1 MGFTIKIAG
10 KEVRLAEWQLVA
22 LGAVIFALIFCYL
35 LLGHLSTPGLAWD
48 WNLNLEMAW
57 AAWYNVIRLHK
68 FPLWQPWI
76 CGGYP
81 ILAHPESRILTPF
94 FLLHLV
100 FGPVVG
106 LHLEVIAHTAIGF
119 AGGYFLA
126 RTLSMSGVGGVAC
139 AGTFMGSSW
148 YYLHMAVGHVV
159 YLGYAYAPWIVAL
172 FYLASG
178 MAASSRPKIN
188 VTMMLA
194 AAALLALV
202 FFEGGTVYPLPHI
215 FLLLSFLAVYLAVAR
230 LSFRPLVAFMGVAI
244 LTLIISLPKLIPMLL
259 TIKASRPWPNN
270 ELNPLSLI
278 VQFLFSRNQLVER
291 IPITPWG
298 FWEYGAYVC
307 PIFVMFAVIGVLSNF
322 RRALPWLILSALL
335 FVTAMG
341 NVGFAMGHLGEYT
354 PWVQLHRLPLWSEM
368 RLPSRFLIMF
378 TLTIG
383 VLAGLGADW
392 LSRCK
397 PVFIKPAVIVLLGA
411 ALLDCWLVSA
421 PNLHWANEYAAPPG
435 ELTANVFSLTDN
447 NIPCDQI
454 IRRASASP

>member
-1 MGFTIKIAG
+1 MGFKITIAG
-10 KEVRLAEWQLVA
+10 KEVRLTEWQLVA
-22 LGAVIFALIFCYL
+22 LGSVTFAAIFTYL
-35 LLGHLSTPGLAWD
+35 VVEHIRTPGLAWD

-57 AAWYNVIRLHK
+57 AAWYSVVRLHK

-94 FLLHLV
+94 FLLTLA
-100 FGPVVG
+100 FGPIVG
-106 LHLEVIAHTAIGF
+106 LHLEVIAHAAIGF
-119 AGGYFLA
+119 AGAYFLA
-126 RTLSMSGVGGVAC
+126 RRLGIVPVGAVTC

-159 YLGYAYAPWIVAL
+159 FLGYVYAPWIVAF
-172 FYLASG
+172 FYMSAGLTENT
-178 MAASSRPKIN
+178 RPKIN
-188 VTMMLA
+188 LAMMLA
-194 AAALLALV
+194 TAALLALV

-215 FLLLSFLAVYLAVAR
+215 FLLLSFLAAYLAIER
-230 LSFRPLVAFMGVAI
+230 LSYRSLVAFLGIAI
-244 LTLIISLPKLIPMLL
+244 LTLIISLPKLIPMIL

-270 ELNPLSLI
+270 ELNPLSLM

-291 IPITPWG
+291 VPITPWG
-298 FWEYGAYVC
+298 FWEYGAYIC
-307 PIFVMFAVIGVLSNF
+307 PIFVMFAIVGVLSNF
-322 RRALPWLILSALL
+322 RRALPWLILSTLL

-368 RLPSRFLIMF
+368 RLPSRFLILF
-378 TLTIG
+378 TLCIG
-383 VLAGLGADW
+383 VLAALGADW
-392 LSRCK
+392 LSSCR
-397 PVFIKPAVIVLLGA
+397 PVFIKPAVIVLLAA
-411 ALLDCWLVSA
+411 ALLDGWLVSA
-421 PNLHWANEYAAPPG
+421 PNMRWANEYAAPPG

-454 IRRASASP
+454 IRGASPSP